1 MNVPNGLAHSLVPV
15 EVFGVAGHR
24 GGQAFAAN
32 GLAYGKRSPRTG
44 WPTES
49 CSPRTGGPSVR
60 DGPIPPRKTV
70 RRGPRCCAARSVTID
85 RLPRHTLP
93 RSA

>member
-32 GLAYGKRSPRTG
+32 GLAYGKRSPRTDG
-44 WPTES
+44 HREGFTSWLGGRRFGSGSSSTSRPGAWGRS
-49 CSPRTGGPSVR
+49 C
-60 DGPIPPRKTV
+60 
-70 RRGPRCCAARSVTID
+70 
-85 RLPRHTLP
+85 H
-93 RSA
+93 RSAGMSR